1 MSLPAPFPL
10 PFSLPSR
17 SACLLAPPYT
27 PSEREGGKEGK
38 VPSRS
43 TLASLGGR
51 CGAATAIDVPFF
63 LERARLPHA
72 ASPER
77 GLAWPNCL
85 NGFGN

>member
-1 MSLPAPFPL
+1 MSLRAPFPL

-43 TLASLGGR
+43 TLASRGG
-51 CGAATAIDVPFF
+51 CGAATASDVPFF

-72 ASPER
+72 ASPEQ
-77 GLAWPNCL
+77 GLAPNCL
-85 NGFGN
+85 NGFEN